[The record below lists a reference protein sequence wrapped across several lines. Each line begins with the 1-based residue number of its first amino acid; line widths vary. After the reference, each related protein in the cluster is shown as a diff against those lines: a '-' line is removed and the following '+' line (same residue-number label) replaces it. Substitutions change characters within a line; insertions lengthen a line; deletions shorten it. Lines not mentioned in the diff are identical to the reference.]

1 MIFGAGNRS
10 PQTQPMTTWIIRLHH
25 HDERALHA
33 MVLRRHP
40 RLDRAMHAV
49 THLGD
54 AAVTIGVTLAL
65 LLGAAPA
72 LRNAGMRAAFALAA
86 SHAVVQLLNRA
97 ITRARPRMPE
107 GFAALVQPPDRFSFP
122 SGHAASSLSVAL
134 AVGAVLAPAAAALLV
149 VLALVVGLSR
159 CYLGVHYPGDVI
171 AGWMLA
177 ALGVVA
183 SAMVVG

>member
-1 MIFGAGNRS
+1 
-10 PQTQPMTTWIIRLHH
+10 MTTWILRLHH

-54 AAVTIGVTLAL
+54 AVVTIGTTLAL
-65 LLGAAPA
+65 LLGVAPA
-72 LRNAGMRAAFALAA
+72 LRNAGMRAAFALVA
-86 SHAVVQLLNRA
+86 SHAVVQLLKRT

-149 VLALVVGLSR
+149 ALALVVGLSR

>member
-1 MIFGAGNRS
+1 
-10 PQTQPMTTWIIRLHH
+10 MTTWIIRLHH

-33 MVLRRHP
+33 LVLRRHP
-40 RLDRAMHAV
+40 RLDRAMRLV

-54 AAVTIGVTLAL
+54 AAVSIGMTLAL
-65 LLGAAPA
+65 LLAAVPA
-72 LRNAGMRAAFALAA
+72 LRSAGLRAAFALVA
-86 SHAVVQLLNRA
+86 SHAVVQLLKRTV
-97 ITRARPRMPE
+97 TRARPRMPE

-134 AVGAVLAPAAAALLV
+134 AVAAVLPAAASPALV
-149 VLALVVGLSR
+149 ALALVVGLSR

-177 ALGVVA
+177 VLGVLAAGAVVA
-183 SAMVVG
+183 LAG

>member
-1 MIFGAGNRS
+1 
-10 PQTQPMTTWIIRLHH
+10 MTTWIIRLHH

-33 MVLRRHP
+33 MVQRRHP

-54 AAVTIGVTLAL
+54 AAVTIAVTLAL
-65 LLGAAPA
+65 LLGAVPA
-72 LRNAGMRAAFALAA
+72 LRAAGVRAAFALVA
-86 SHAVVQLLNRA
+86 SHAVVQLLKRT

-107 GFAALVQPPDRFSFP
+107 GFAALVQPPDHFSFP

-134 AVGAVLAPAAAALLV
+134 AVAALLAPAPAAALV
-149 VLALVVGLSR
+149 ALALVVGLSR

-177 ALGVVA
+177 LLGVLAAGPVL
-183 SAMVVG
+183 AMLG

>member
-1 MIFGAGNRS
+1 
-10 PQTQPMTTWIIRLHH
+10 MTTWIIRLHH

-33 MVLRRHP
+33 MLLRRHP
-40 RLDRAMHAV
+40 RLDRAMHLV

-54 AAVTIGVTLAL
+54 AAVTIGVTLMLA
-65 LLGAAPA
+65 LGAVPA
-72 LRNAGMRAAFALAA
+72 LRDAGARAAFALVA
-86 SHAVVQLLNRA
+86 SHAVVQLLKRT

-134 AVGAVLAPAAAALLV
+134 ALAMVLPGAASAALLA
-149 VLALVVGLSR
+149 LAGLVGMSR

-171 AGWMLA
+171 AGWTLA
-177 ALGVVA
+177 VLG
-183 SAMVVG
+183 MVGAGMIV

>member
-1 MIFGAGNRS
+1 
-10 PQTQPMTTWIIRLHH
+10 MTAWIVRLHA

-33 MVLRRHP
+33 LVLRRRP

-54 AAVTIGVTLAL
+54 AAVTITATLL
-65 LLGAAPA
+65 MMLGAVPG
-72 LRNAGMRAAFALAA
+72 LREAGMRAAIALVC
-86 SHAVVQLLNRA
+86 SHLVVQLLKR
-97 ITRARPRMPE
+97 TVSRARPRMPE

-134 AVGAVLAPAAAALLV
+134 AVAVALPGPAAGALLALAAL
-149 VLALVVGLSR
+149 VGMSR

-171 AGWMLA
+171 AGWRLA
-177 ALGVVA
+177 ALGLA
-183 SAMVVG
+183 GAGMVV